1 MARADIHRLVS
12 AAVAV
17 INAVLAYPVA
27 LFLARSTS
35 RWRGLVLLVAFTPL
49 AVGMNMLTIGWLIML
64 GKNGVIN
71 AVLQALGITS
81 GPLPLVYG
89 VGAVVIGLAH
99 ISFTFMLLPIE
110 SVLRTI
116 DISVERAARSL
127 GARPW
132 KVFLTVTLPLSFE
145 GVAAGMLIVFM
156 QSCGAFV
163 IPLLLGGSSTVML
176 PVAIWEQMT
185 VASDRAAGAALAV
198 VLAGM
203 ALIVLAVQLRYFN
216 SFKQA
221 VSNEGTSSGN
231 RGTRRGSAGC
241 STFYVALMTMILV
254 FPLAVVALISFD
266 TASYISFPP
275 KGFGM
280 GWYHSILE
288 NPTFVLS
295 FVNSLIVAASS
306 TALSLLVGVP
316 AALVITRWE
325 FRGRSCFT
333 GSACRRSPCPGS
345 STDWRFCSS
354 GVRSDSS
361 CRCLR

>member
-1 MARADIHRLVS
+1 MSVSGFPPASLAASDSRWPSALRRKLGATVPALMALPMSALMVVGYVLPGLLMLAVSLGAAPGTWGFGASLSGAKFAEMASSAYTWRVLVFTVSVS

-27 LFLARSTS
+27 LFLARSRS
-35 RWRGLVLLVAFTPL
+35 RWRGVTLLVAFTPL

-71 AVLQALGITS
+71 AALQALGITS

-89 VGAVVIGLAH
+89 ITAVVIGLAH

-110 SVLRTI
+110 SVLRSI

-163 IPLLLGGSSTVML
+163 IPLLLGGSGTVML
-176 PVAIWEQMT
+176 PVAVWEQMT

-198 VLAGM
+198 ILAGIALVVLA
-203 ALIVLAVQLRYFN
+203 IQLRYFN
-216 SFKQA
+216 SFKESMA
-221 VSNEGTSSGN
+221 
-231 RGTRRGSAGC
+231 R
-241 STFYVALMTMILV
+241 
-254 FPLAVVALISFD
+254 
-266 TASYISFPP
+266 
-275 KGFGM
+275 
-280 GWYHSILE
+280 
-288 NPTFVLS
+288 
-295 FVNSLIVAASS
+295 
-306 TALSLLVGVP
+306 
-316 AALVITRWE
+316 
-325 FRGRSCFT
+325 
-333 GSACRRSPCPGS
+333 
-345 STDWRFCSS
+345 
-354 GVRSDSS
+354 
-361 CRCLR
+361 

>member
-1 MARADIHRLVS
+1 MSVSGSQPKALMVGGFRRPSTLRHRLGAVVPALMALPMSALMAIGCVLPGLLMVAVSLGAAPGTWGFGASLSGAKLAEMVSSAYTWRVLTFTVIVS

-27 LFLARSTS
+27 LFLARSQS

-221 VSNEGTSSGN
+221 V
-231 RGTRRGSAGC
+231 
-241 STFYVALMTMILV
+241 V
-254 FPLAVVALISFD
+254 
-266 TASYISFPP
+266 
-275 KGFGM
+275 K
-280 GWYHSILE
+280 
-288 NPTFVLS
+288 
-295 FVNSLIVAASS
+295 
-306 TALSLLVGVP
+306 
-316 AALVITRWE
+316 
-325 FRGRSCFT
+325 
-333 GSACRRSPCPGS
+333 
-345 STDWRFCSS
+345 
-354 GVRSDSS
+354 
-361 CRCLR
+361 

>member
-1 MARADIHRLVS
+1 MALPMSALMVVGCVLPGLLMVAVSLGAAPGTWGFGASLSGAKFAEMVGSSYTWRVLMFTISVS

-27 LFLARSTS
+27 LFLARSRSRS
-35 RWRGLVLLVAFTPL
+35 RWRGVTLLVAFTPL

-71 AVLQALGITS
+71 AALQALGITS

-89 VGAVVIGLAH
+89 VTAVVIGLAH

-132 KVFLTVTLPLSFE
+132 KVFLTITLPLSFE

-163 IPLLLGGSSTVML
+163 IPLLLGGSGTVML

-198 VLAGM
+198 ILAGIALVVLA
-203 ALIVLAVQLRYFN
+203 IQLRYFN
-216 SFKQA
+216 SFKE
-221 VSNEGTSSGN
+221 S
-231 RGTRRGSAGC
+231 
-241 STFYVALMTMILV
+241 
-254 FPLAVVALISFD
+254 LA
-266 TASYISFPP
+266 
-275 KGFGM
+275 
-280 GWYHSILE
+280 
-288 NPTFVLS
+288 
-295 FVNSLIVAASS
+295 
-306 TALSLLVGVP
+306 
-316 AALVITRWE
+316 R
-325 FRGRSCFT
+325 
-333 GSACRRSPCPGS
+333 
-345 STDWRFCSS
+345 
-354 GVRSDSS
+354 
-361 CRCLR
+361 